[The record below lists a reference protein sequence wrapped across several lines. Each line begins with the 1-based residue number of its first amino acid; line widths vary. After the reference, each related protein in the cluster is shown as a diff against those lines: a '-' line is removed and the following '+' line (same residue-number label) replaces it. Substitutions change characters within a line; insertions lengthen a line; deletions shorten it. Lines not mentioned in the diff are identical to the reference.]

1 MTLRDCRF
9 RASAKGFHQL
19 SAAIGGANRTCRP
32 GRSFVHHV
40 FGFWLFLTRSWVA
53 PPDAEVR
60 DNGFDSC
67 DIRHLRK
74 LKYYFQA
81 QKPVRD

>member
-1 MTLRDCRF
+1 MG
-9 RASAKGFHQL
+9 SPH
-19 SAAIGGANRTCRP
+19 GGLIQKP
-32 GRSFVHHV
+32 HK
-40 FGFWLFLTRSWVA
+40 LTQ
-53 PPDAEVR
+53 VR

-81 QKPVRD
+81 RDKRDKKDKI